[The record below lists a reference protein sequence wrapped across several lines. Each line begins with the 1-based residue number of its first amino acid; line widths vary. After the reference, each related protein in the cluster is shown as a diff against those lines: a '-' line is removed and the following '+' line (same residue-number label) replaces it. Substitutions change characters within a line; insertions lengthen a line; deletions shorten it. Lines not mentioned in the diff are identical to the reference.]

1 MNILWSPNALKRA
14 SEIID
19 YISEDSPENAA
30 LWFDKLKEKIEN
42 LHVFPS
48 MGRKLPE
55 IDSDNV
61 RELVFDNYGIV
72 YEIKSST
79 VHILTIRHFR
89 MHSLNEKLT
98 DE

>member
-1 MNILWSPNALKRA
+1 
-14 SEIID
+14 
-19 YISEDSPENAA
+19 
-30 LWFDKLKEKIEN
+30 
-42 LHVFPS
+42 

-61 RELVFDNYGIV
+61 RELIFDNYGIV

-79 VHILTIRHFR
+79 VHILTIRHFK
-89 MHSLNEKLT
+89 MHSLNKKLA